1 MSSDLSLSKNYSDI
15 VSYMPEHREMME
27 NISINHPEIVRAT
40 SFFGKTQSQFMDNL
54 LTVSHLT
61 PIRNIRQI
69 LAEMEKIRNALRE
82 SYFTCRK
89 SEIEILKKKRL
100 LEETTDSLEKELINI
115 EIMEIESSIEVTR
128 LYISGSIRK
137 LNSYTEQYNS
147 IIKEKGINEFNEKAF
162 EEEEE
167 KYHIMKSFEQALSA
181 ARSRSGTIDEGN
193 LIYLSQIGINGTV
206 AQRCISEYLALENKL
221 LMEGKEPTYKM
232 QLNFLESMVN
242 KFNGSS
248 EFILNYK
255 GMQKNSNSSLLLQ
268 GDTRLLK

>member
-1 MSSDLSLSKNYSDI
+1 MRSDLSLSDNYSAI

-69 LAEMEKIRNALRE
+69 LAEMEKIRNSLKE
-82 SYFTCRK
+82 SYFSCKKR
-89 SEIEILKKKRL
+89 EIEILKKKRL

-115 EIMEIESSIEVTR
+115 EIMEIESSIDVTR

-137 LNSYTEQYNS
+137 LNAYTEQYNS
-147 IIKEKGINEFNEKAF
+147 IMKEKGISEFNEKVF

-221 LMEGKEPTYKM
+221 LSEGKEPTYKM
-232 QLNFLESMVN
+232 QLNFLESMVD
-242 KFNGSS
+242 KFHGSS
-248 EFILNYK
+248 EFILSYK
-255 GMQKNSNSSLLLQ
+255 GMQKNSNASLLLQ